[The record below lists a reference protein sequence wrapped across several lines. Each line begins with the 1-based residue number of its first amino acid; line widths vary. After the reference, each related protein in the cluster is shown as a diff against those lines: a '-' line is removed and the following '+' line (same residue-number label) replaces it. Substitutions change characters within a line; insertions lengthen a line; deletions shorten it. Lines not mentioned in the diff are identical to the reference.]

1 MRPLPTVLLAAAVLT
16 LGGTH
21 SAAATSSS
29 SSPSSLQI
37 STTLILRNGARFDVE
52 GPIREEQGRVIFRT
66 AGALYSIPLADVDL
80 EATRASV
87 TKPVI
92 ASNDSDKKL
101 KVSSAERDRLL
112 HELEQ
117 NHSGTAAP
125 ELKLEKVSEPRE
137 PRDKGDEWSWRTS
150 ARLHEES
157 IRRAKEDLALLR
169 DRADAL
175 KHQIEQFYALGYRPN
190 QFTYQSS
197 ELQIT
202 LEQIPAAEL
211 AITRAQRAYDQFRED
226 ARKQGIMPGWLR

>member
-1 MRPLPTVLLAAAVLT
+1 MRPLPSVLLVVVLLA
-16 LGGTH
+16 GGELV
-21 SAAATSSS
+21 AAAETNPRSA
-29 SSPSSLQI
+29 PNALQV
-37 STTLILRNGARFDVE
+37 STTLILRNGTRFDVE

-66 AGALYSIPLADVDL
+66 SGALYSIPLADVDL

-87 TKPVI
+87 TKPVV
-92 ASNDSDKKL
+92 ASSDTDKKL

-112 HELEQ
+112 RELEQ
-117 NHSGTAAP
+117 NHTGTAAP

-137 PRDKGDEWSWRTS
+137 PREKGDEWSWRTS
-150 ARLHEES
+150 ARVHEEN
-157 IRRAKEDLALLR
+157 IRRAREDLALLR

-175 KHQIEQFYALGYRPN
+175 KHQIEQFFALGYRAN

-197 ELQIT
+197 ELQVT
-202 LEQIPAAEL
+202 LDQIPAAEL